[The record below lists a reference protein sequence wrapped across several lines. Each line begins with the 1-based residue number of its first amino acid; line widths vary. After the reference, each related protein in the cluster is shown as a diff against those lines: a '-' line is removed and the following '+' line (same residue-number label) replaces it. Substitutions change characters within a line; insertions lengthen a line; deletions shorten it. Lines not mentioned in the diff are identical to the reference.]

1 MPRARAPRRLT
12 LMPARARAP
21 SRADDRGVEARR
33 GDTVT
38 VALARR
44 ARELAASL
52 ALQSFLCAMSVLVG
66 VVSSVR
72 RLTPAR
78 EPDDGRGR
86 WSHEA
91 GIRRPSLRRRVD
103 ACRARASREEKTHL
117 VACVHGL
124 GGTPDDLCA
133 MEARLVRERSVVV
146 HRVTRN
152 APLNSF
158 DGVEAGARRLVE
170 ELREVKEKYPNL
182 RFLSLYGNSLG
193 GIYARYAA
201 GLMYAEDGG
210 RGTMMGLSPCTFL
223 TTATPHLGVG
233 PWGYFKLVP
242 RKLQTLWAGNLGKS
256 IMELT
261 LHDGDAKSDR
271 KPLLERMADPETIE
285 PIDFISAL
293 GAFERRCA
301 YANCVNDFLV
311 SLETAAIRPE
321 HLDRDLERRW
331 RSLDAPQ
338 IIEEYVV
345 EGGSVED
352 AVSRGDALDAR
363 RRMANG
369 LRSVTWKH
377 VNVCFPGASPLA
389 HNKICALQR
398 NKLVE
403 GLFKEGEFIVD
414 HQAAY
419 LLEPVS
425 ERSRE
430 S

>member
-1 MPRARAPRRLT
+1 M
-12 LMPARARAP
+12 RARAP
-21 SRADDRGVEARR
+21 SPIRADDRDVDARDV
-33 GDTVT
+33 DTVT
-38 VALARR
+38 TVLARR
-44 ARELAASL
+44 ARELAASI
-52 ALQSFLCAMSVLVG
+52 ALQSFLCVMSVLVG

-72 RLTPAR
+72 RLTPAPPR
-78 EPDDGRGR
+78 EDDGRGR
-86 WSHEA
+86 RWA
-91 GIRRPSLRRRVD
+91 YAQGVRRPSLRRRVN
-103 ACRARASREEKTHL
+103 AARAHATRDEKTHL

-170 ELREVKEKYPNL
+170 ELREVKAKYPNL
-182 RFLSLYGNSLG
+182 RYVSLYGNSLG

-210 RGTMMGLSPCTFL
+210 RGTMMGLSPCTYL

-242 RKLQTLWAGNLGKS
+242 RALQNLWSRNLGRS

-261 LHDGDAKSDR
+261 LRDGDAKSDM
-271 KPLLERMADPETIE
+271 KPLLERMADPETKE
-285 PIDFISAL
+285 PIDFIAAL

-301 YANCVNDFLV
+301 YSNCVNDFLV

-331 RSLDAPQ
+331 RSLDKPQ
-338 IIEEYVV
+338 IIEEYVI
-345 EGGSVED
+345 EGGSAGD
-352 AVSRGDALDAR
+352 AVSKGDALDAR

-377 VNVCFPGASPLA
+377 VNVCFPGPSPLA

-398 NKLVE
+398 NKVVE

-419 LLEPVS
+419 LLEPVL
-425 ERSRE
+425 ERNRRE
-430 S
+430 E